1 MCLVPEGINFL
12 PGITRQSVMQFLPE
26 FKMLCYLEASLPHPI
41 KTGGKRVTLK
51 DIFLK
56 PKILTHTHTQMLLI
70 ILGVDR
76 CSLPLCTSPSF
87 CQWAIV
93 KSVDFLPDHIL
104 SVL

>member
-56 PKILTHTHTQMLLI
+56 TKILTHTRTNASDNAGCRQMLSS
-70 ILGVDR
+70 
-76 CSLPLCTSPSF
+76 SLYFP
-87 CQWAIV
+87 
-93 KSVDFLPDHIL
+93 KFL
-104 SVL
+104 SMGYC